1 MSESGN
7 ETDSSRGPLALVW
20 LLILILATAL
30 AISYLIAVPIGLVS
44 QTQRL
49 SVQEIIFASAI
60 LVALAFAAQGK
71 YAITDLTLSSSGIS
85 AHFNSI
91 EKKQNKLEEDV
102 RALQVALVG
111 LVNKN
116 EQGHLER
123 LAADGSYT
131 VRFGEIFVGEL
142 TRLDAMDFVEPVDKE
157 RGINA
162 IRQDHGSGQDDFDLK
177 RYIAITSRGREYL
190 DLRNTLTRQTSSAGP
205 TPLT

>member
-7 ETDSSRGPLALVW
+7 EADSSRGPLALVW
-20 LLILILATAL
+20 LAILILVTSL
-30 AISYLIAVPIGLVS
+30 AISYLIAVPVGLVS
-44 QTQRL
+44 QAQRL
-49 SVQEIIFASAI
+49 TVQEIIFASAI

-71 YAITDLTLSSSGIS
+71 YAITDLTLGSSGVT
-85 AHFNSI
+85 AHFDRI
-91 EKKQNKLEEDV
+91 EKKQSELEEDV

-116 EQGHLER
+116 EQRHLER
-123 LAADGSYT
+123 LAADGPYT

-142 TRLDAMDFVEPVDKE
+142 TRLDAMDYVQPVDRD

-177 RYIAITSRGREYL
+177 RYVAITRKGREYL
-190 DLRNTLTRQTSSAGP
+190 DLRNILTRRTGSGG
-205 TPLT
+205 

>member
-1 MSESGN
+1 MSESDN
-7 ETDSSRGPLALVW
+7 ETDSSRGPLAPVW
-20 LLILILATAL
+20 LLILILTTSL
-30 AISYLIAVPIGLVS
+30 AISYLIAVPIGLVT
-44 QTQRL
+44 QAQRL

-85 AHFNSI
+85 AHFNRINRI
-91 EKKQNKLEEDV
+91 EKKQNELEADV

-123 LAADGSYT
+123 LAADGPYI

-142 TRLDAMDFVEPVDKE
+142 TRLDAMDYVQPVDKE

-177 RYIAITSRGREYL
+177 RYVAITSKGREYL
-190 DLRNTLTRQTSSAGP
+190 DLRNTLTSRMSSAG
-205 TPLT
+205 

>member
-7 ETDSSRGPLALVW
+7 EPDSARGPLALVC
-20 LLILILATAL
+20 LLILILVASL
-30 AISYLIAVPIGLVS
+30 AISYLVAVPIGLVS
-44 QTQRL
+44 PTERL

-71 YAITDLTLSSSGIS
+71 YAITDLTLSSSGVS
-85 AHFNSI
+85 AHFNRI
-91 EKKQNKLEEDV
+91 EKKQNELEADI
-102 RALQVALVG
+102 RALQFSLVG

-123 LAADGSYT
+123 LAADGPYM

-142 TRLDAMDFVEPVDKE
+142 TRLDAMDYIQPVDKE

-162 IRQDHGSGQDDFDLK
+162 IRQDYGSGQDDFDLK
-177 RYIAITSRGREYL
+177 RYIAITSNGREYL
-190 DLRNTLTRQTSSAGP
+190 ELRNTLTRRAGSAS
-205 TPLT
+205 